1 MKCSLFIICLTPL
14 FLAGCG
20 TSGVT
25 VESQTKG
32 GVELPNGRARKIVK
46 EVAPEYP
53 AYLRQ
58 KRIAGAVVVRLW
70 VKPDGAVARTEAR
83 YAAHPELIPFATAAV
98 DKWVFEPALEG
109 DKRVL
114 VLELPVTFS
123 LSDPSPKK

>member
-1 MKCSLFIICLTPL
+1 MKRSLFIAWLLPI
-14 FLAGCG
+14 FVAGYA

-32 GVELPNGRARKIVK
+32 GVDLPNGRARKIVK

-53 AYLRQ
+53 AHLRQ

-70 VKPDGAVARTEAR
+70 VQPDGTVARTEAR

-98 DKWVFEPALEG
+98 EKWLFEPAAEG
-109 DKRVL
+109 DKRVV

-123 LSDPSPKK
+123 VSDAAPKK